1 MDSTQGINSRS
12 IVNPQKFVVWL
23 LIISIIM
30 LFAGLTSGYIVR
42 RGTGEDWISQELPFY
57 FTISTVIAIF
67 SSVTMHLS
75 VYNFKKFNLS
85 ATSVFISATL
95 ILGVSFTVCQILGV
109 LEWYAGGVY
118 VMGTESTPRTQFVF
132 VLGFAHF
139 AHIALALLFL
149 IVLFIKSRIDINKS
163 SFSTWLSNSAVFW
176 HFLGL
181 LWLYL
186 FIFLNLIP

>member
-1 MDSTQGINSRS
+1 MNSEPISSPKS

-42 RGTGEDWISQELPFY
+42 RGTGEDWIMQDLPTY
-57 FTISTVIAIF
+57 FTISTALAF
-67 SSVTMHLS
+67 LSSISMYLAVF
-75 VYNFKKFNLS
+75 NFKKKKLNQ
-85 ATSVFISATL
+85 TSTFISITL
-95 ILGVSFTVCQILGV
+95 VLGILFTVCQILGV
-109 LEWYAGGVY
+109 LEWYSEGVY
-118 VMGTESTPRTQFVF
+118 VMGSESTPRTQFVF

-149 IVLFIKSRIDINKS
+149 VVLFIKSRIDINKGN
-163 SFSTWLSNSAVFW
+163 FATWLSNSAVFW